1 MIIFRWLYIV
11 WALLVFTV
19 FMLVFLPFFL
29 LPALFGNRAMIVTY
43 FFLRLWSRIFSI
55 LNFIPYE
62 ISGRGHIRKGQSYI
76 CVSNHTSFLDLPGI
90 CLALPGQFRPLAKT
104 ELRRIPVFGWIAS
117 AATVLVDRTS
127 HDSRIQSLERLTEVL
142 RAGISVLIFAEGTQ
156 NRGTTLLQ
164 PFRDGAFRMAI
175 ETGCPILPLV
185 VHGAG
190 KLMPPG
196 RFSIRPG
203 RIRIRIGEPIPISSN
218 QGQLKKETY
227 DRMLAMLEQLEA
239 KAKKPLIHSI

>member
-1 MIIFRWLYIV
+1 M
-11 WALLVFTV
+11 LL
-19 FMLVFLPFFL
+19 FLPFFL
-29 LPALFGNRAMIVTY
+29 LPALFGDRAMMVTY

-62 ISGRGHIRKGQSYI
+62 ISGRRHITKGESYI

-104 ELRRIPVFGWIAS
+104 ELRRIPVFGWIAA

-127 HDSRIQSLERLTEVL
+127 HESRKDSLDRLTEVL

-156 NRGTTLLQ
+156 NRGTSPLQ
-164 PFRDGAFRMAI
+164 PFRDGAFRMAL
-175 ETGCPILPLV
+175 ETGRPILPLV

-196 RFSIRPG
+196 RFSILPG
-203 RIRIRIGEPIPISSN
+203 KIRIRIGAPIEPTGTLINIKN
-218 QGQLKKETY
+218 ETY
-227 DRMLAMLEQLEA
+227 DRMLELLRQLDAELE
-239 KAKKPLIHSI
+239 KPLIHNT

>member
-1 MIIFRWLYIV
+1 LYIV

-19 FMLVFLPFFL
+19 FMLIFLPFFL
-29 LPALFGNRAMIVTY
+29 LPALFGNRAMVVTY
-43 FFLRLWSRIFSI
+43 FFLRLWSKIFSI
-55 LNFIPYE
+55 LNFIPYK
-62 ISGRGHIRKGQSYI
+62 ISGREHIRKGESYI
-76 CVSNHTSFLDLPGI
+76 CVSNHTSFLDIPGI

-127 HDSRIQSLERLTEVL
+127 HESRKESLDRLIDIL
-142 RAGISVLIFAEGTQ
+142 HKGISVLIFAEGTQ

-164 PFRDGAFRMAI
+164 PFRDGAFRMAV
-175 ETGCPILPLV
+175 ETGRPILPMV
-185 VHGAG
+185 VYGAG

-203 RIRIRIGEPIPISSN
+203 KIRISIGAPIQISGT
-218 QGQLKKETY
+218 QAQLKKDTY

-239 KAKKPLIHSI
+239 EVKKPLLHSV